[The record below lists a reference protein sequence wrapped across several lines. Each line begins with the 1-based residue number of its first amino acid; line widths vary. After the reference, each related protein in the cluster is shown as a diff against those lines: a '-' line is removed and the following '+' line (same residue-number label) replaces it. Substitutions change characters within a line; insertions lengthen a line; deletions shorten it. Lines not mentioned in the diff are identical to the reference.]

1 MKKILF
7 ITSFI
12 ALVVTLTQGCA
23 QSNAR
28 SNQSAV
34 GEEPIVQSQ
43 SSSNKQESVT
53 SQNNNSQE
61 AVGISQSS
69 NNKQESITSQNN
81 NNQETSDTSQI
92 STNKQES
99 VSQSKNNNNNQTLV
113 AQSPSNRNMN
123 ISRSSSKSVQSSS
136 SSSGYTSQSSSSYS
150 SSSGYQSSSLTL
162 SKANLSEPHILS
174 ITTSGKRLTGK
185 VVINDKVTKKLYGNK
200 IEFDL
205 SPHLSVGKN
214 TVEIDAGY
222 APASSNL
229 EIEMNGPGSTV
240 SQQSSGNG
248 VVNSNLNIMV
258 K

>member
-7 ITSFI
+7 LTSFV
-12 ALVVTLTQGCA
+12 ALVITLTQGCT

-28 SNQSAV
+28 SNQPAV

-69 NNKQESITSQNN
+69 NNKQESVSSENN
-81 NNQETSDTSQI
+81 NNQETSDSSQV

-123 ISRSSSKSVQSSS
+123 ISRSSSKSIQSSS

-162 SKANLSEPHILS
+162 SKANLSEPHILTV
-174 ITTSGKRLTGK
+174 TTSGKRLTGK
-185 VVINDKVTKKLYGNK
+185 VIVNDKFVKKLYGNK
-200 IEFDL
+200 VEFDL

-214 TVEIDAGY
+214 TVEIDARY
-222 APASSNL
+222 APTSSTL
-229 EIEMNGPGSTV
+229 DVEVNGPETSV
-240 SQQSSGNG
+240 SQQNSGNG
-248 VVNSNLNIMV
+248 VVNSNINIMV
-258 K
+258 R